1 MSLKFGL
8 TIGAIWTG
16 AAAFTA
22 SEKALNA
29 LKNRVLQLNQKKLNL
44 KGDSRA
50 IAGINRELGK
60 LDQAITR
67 INSRK
72 LKLDQIAQQRQQFK
86 SSLMEKALLAG
97 AVIAP
102 LKVAVD
108 FESAMAD
115 VKKVVNFDSNA
126 ELKTFQSEIT
136 RLSQTIPLSAQGLA
150 EIVASGGQLGIHKD
164 KLLDFTRTTAKMAT
178 AFDMLPTEA
187 GDASAKLMNVF
198 GLNVQGVG
206 RLGDAINHLS
216 DNSAAKASQIVNV
229 LGRIGGQAK
238 VFGLSAK
245 QSASLAGAMLA
256 LGKPPEVAA
265 TSINAL
271 LLKLGTADKQ
281 GARFQ
286 DALAG
291 IGLSAAKLKADISQ
305 NGEGAIIGFLQRLDT
320 LDSADKMGVL
330 ADLFGAEY
338 ADDLALLSGGID
350 NYQKSIGLLANT
362 QDYAGSMQREFQAR
376 SETTANHLVLL
387 GNSVSTIAINIGS
400 LLLPAVNAL
409 LAPLRVMSNWIGG
422 LAQRFPALATGA
434 AGLVI
439 GITSLTIALSAAAYA
454 GSFLR
459 AGYLRLASVVTFL
472 SAQKTWLTAATWV
485 AGAAAKGVAV
495 WHKAL
500 GAALGLN
507 AWLGARLGRIF
518 SLGAMKTLALG
529 AAARVAAAG
538 QWILNAAL
546 SANPIGLLIKGVAL
560 LAAGA
565 VWLYKKFEPFTLLV
579 NTIWAA
585 FKGLF
590 SYISEKWQVVGKL
603 FSKVTGFLGF
613 GEDEED
619 NMSAPPRLMPDTD
632 RGGLGA
638 FAGAGMLATQMA
650 TATPDIAV
658 ATMPAPPP
666 ALLTPAAARP
676 AVTQHITVRVTV
688 NHPADHVDIE
698 RAIID
703 TVRQEHVF
711 LMDEDQSEAP

>member
-16 AAAFTA
+16 AGAFTA
-22 SEKALNA
+22 SEKALKA

-50 IAGINRELGK
+50 ITGINRELGK
-60 LDQAITR
+60 LDRAITR

-72 LKLDQIAQQRQQFK
+72 LKLDQIAKQRQQFK

-126 ELKTFQSEIT
+126 ELKTFQNEIT
-136 RLSQTIPLSAQGLA
+136 KLSQTIPLSARGLA
-150 EIVASGGQLGIHKD
+150 EIVASGGQLGINKD

-245 QSASLAGAMLA
+245 QSASLAGALLA

-291 IGLSAAKLKADISQ
+291 IGLSAAELKADISQ
-305 NGEGAIIGFLQRLDT
+305 NGEGAIIGFLQRLNT

-350 NYQKSIGLLANT
+350 NYQKSIGLLANAE
-362 QDYAGSMQREFQAR
+362 DYAGSMQREFEAR
-376 SETTANHLVLL
+376 SETTANQLGLL

-409 LAPLRVMSNWIGG
+409 LQPLRVMSNWIGG
-422 LAQRFPALATGA
+422 LAQRCPALTTGV

-454 GSFLR
+454 GSFLQT
-459 AGYLRLASVVTFL
+459 GWLRLANVVTFL
-472 SAQKTWLTAATWV
+472 TAQKTWLSAATWI

-500 GAALGLN
+500 GLALGLN

-529 AAARVAAAG
+529 AAAKVAAAG

-579 NTIWAA
+579 NTVWKA

-590 SYISEKWQVVGKL
+590 SYISEKWQIVGKL

-613 GEDEED
+613 GEDEKD
-619 NMSAPPRLMPDTD
+619 NVSAPRLMPDTG
-632 RGGLGA
+632 RGGLRA
-638 FAGAGMLATQMA
+638 AAGAGMLATQMA

-658 ATMPAPPP
+658 AAMPAPPP
-666 ALLTPAAARP
+666 ALMTPAAARP
-676 AVTQHITVRVTV
+676 AVTQHITVQVTV
-688 NHPADHVDIE
+688 NNPADNVDIE
-698 RAIID
+698 RAILD

-711 LMDEDQSEAP
+711 LMDEDKSEAP